1 MVSLGQSVIDEE
13 MVAVAETFLVCCICR
28 DENIATFDQLRNNV
42 YYKKSK
48 ELDLERF
55 PPTSLSIL
63 LHIKRAYF
71 QSYVWLRSPFVDN
84 ITLDPLEYGYELD
97 SDDNEV
103 ITPKIVQ
110 SILPDDFPIPCKCGK
125 CAKANACLYR
135 VNNIQCCQYW
145 NCKAEVCRNP
155 FN

>member
-1 MVSLGQSVIDEE
+1 MVSFGQSVIDEE
-13 MVAVAETFLVCCICR
+13 MVAVAEKFLVHCICK
-28 DENIATFDQLRNNV
+28 DENIATFDQLRNHV

-63 LHIKRAYF
+63 LHIKSAFFR
-71 QSYVWLRSPFVDN
+71 SYVWLHFPFVDS
-84 ITLDPLEYGYELD
+84 ITFDPLEYGYELD
-97 SDDNEV
+97 SDDDEV
-103 ITPKIVQ
+103 IKPKIVQ
-110 SILPDDFPIPCKCGK
+110 SILRDNFPIPCKCGK
-125 CAKANACLYR
+125 CAKTNVCLCR
-135 VNNIQCCQYW
+135 ANNIQCCQYC